1 MNPNLVN
8 LVYLI
13 AGVLFILGIKGLT
26 KPKTAV
32 RGNLLSAV
40 GMMVAVIVTLMDS
53 SVVNMTYIVA
63 GVTVGTLIGALMAL
77 RIQMTS
83 MPEMVALL
91 NGFGGGASLC
101 IALAEYYSRLGLNA
115 TSVAD
120 LATPMAVGSSAFGD
134 GFQGTVTLI
143 SIALTVLI
151 GALTLTGSA
160 VAFTKLKE
168 IMKNSYG
175 LPGGP
180 IGNGLLLAAALFAV
194 GTVVMDPGNTSAML
208 MLIGLAFLLGI
219 FLVIPIGGADMPVV
233 IALLNSYSGIAAAL
247 AGFILGNTV
256 LIIAGSLVGTSGL
269 ILTNIMCVAM
279 NRSLG
284 DRKSVV

>member
-40 GMMVAVIVTLMDS
+40 GMMIAVIVTLMDS

-63 GVTVGTLIGALMAL
+63 GVTVGTLIGAVMAL

-91 NGFGGGASLC
+91 NGFGGGASLS

-120 LATPMAVGSSAFGD
+120 LATPVVVGSSAFGD
-134 GFQGTVTLI
+134 GFQGTVTLV
-143 SIALTVLI
+143 SITLTVLI
-151 GALTLTGSA
+151 GALTLTGSC
-160 VAFTKLKE
+160 
-168 IMKNSYG
+168 
-175 LPGGP
+175 
-180 IGNGLLLAAALFAV
+180 LLYTSDAA
-194 GTVVMDPGNTSAML
+194 DE
-208 MLIGLAFLLGI
+208 
-219 FLVIPIGGADMPVV
+219 
-233 IALLNSYSGIAAAL
+233 
-247 AGFILGNTV
+247 
-256 LIIAGSLVGTSGL
+256 
-269 ILTNIMCVAM
+269 
-279 NRSLG
+279 
-284 DRKSVV
+284 